1 MGAATY
7 TYLVAD
13 LRTGAVLD
21 ELPLTGVS
29 FDKRLNDT
37 GTLRGQLKVD
47 DPEMRV
53 REPRLLTEPGR
64 TAIYVDRD
72 GDLLWGGIIWT
83 SRYQAASGTLE
94 IGAADFLSY
103 FEHRRVLMHPVVATD
118 VVSYTDTDQLEIA
131 AALIALVQSHP
142 GGDLDIAVSGTQTSG
157 VHRTVSYAAGEL
169 KPVADALRD
178 LANADGGFDF
188 AADVEYGP
196 GGQPTRFIRFGYPR
210 LGQPGAPHVWEYG
223 ANIVDFSW
231 PIDAA
236 RMATR
241 MFAQGTTD
249 SDQPLLQYAED
260 AAAYPNG
267 WTLLDDAA
275 SQLDTR
281 DPALV
286 EAQARGELA
295 ARRRPVVLPELTV
308 RADLDPIVGTY
319 SVGDDVRVVLPDAF
333 FASDE
338 VDVTLRL
345 LGFEVTPGDDAGL
358 EQVTLTVAP
367 IPEPL

>member
-1 MGAATY
+1 MAAATY

-13 LRTGAVLD
+13 LRTGAILD
-21 ELPLTGVS
+21 ELPLSGVS

-37 GTLRGQLKVD
+37 GSLRGQLKVD
-47 DPEMRV
+47 DPAIRD

-72 GDLLWGGIIWT
+72 GDLLWGGIVWT
-83 SRYQAASGTLE
+83 SRYQAGSGTLE

-103 FEHRRVLMHPVVATD
+103 FEHRRILNHPVVATD
-118 VVSYTDTDQLEIA
+118 VVSYTDTDQLAIA
-131 AALIALVQSHP
+131 TALITLAQSHP
-142 GGDLDIAVSGTQTSG
+142 GGDLDVAVLGTQTSG
-157 VHRTVSYAAGEL
+157 VRRTVSYAAGEL

-178 LANADGGFDF
+178 LANAHDGFDF
-188 AADVEYGP
+188 TADVEYGSDGRP
-196 GGQPTRFIRFGYPR
+196 IRFIRFGYPR

-231 PIDAA
+231 PTDAA

-241 MFAQGTTD
+241 MFAQGSTD
-249 SDQPLLQYAED
+249 NDLPLLRFAED
-260 AAAYPNG
+260 TEAYPNG
-267 WTLLDDAA
+267 WVLLDDAA

-281 DPALV
+281 DPVLV
-286 EAQARGELA
+286 DAQARGELA

-308 RADLDPIVGTY
+308 RADLDPVVGTY
-319 SVGDDVRVVLPDAF
+319 SVGDDVRVVLPDPF
-333 FASDE
+333 FAGDQA
-338 VDVTLRL
+338 DVTLRL